1 MSEIVFVGTGDAF
14 GSGGRRNSAIV
25 VRDAG
30 RSILLD
36 CGPTTLG
43 GLKLLGI
50 DPLEIDAIALS
61 HFHGDHIAGVP
72 FLLLDYLYQH
82 ERERPLEI
90 LGPPGVAER
99 LAALTQAYDY
109 HLERDRR
116 YALRY
121 VEFTVDKAIEVAGFR
136 LTPMPAVHQAHT
148 CPHMLRIDTER
159 RSLVFSGDTGWHD
172 ALPTRVGDVDL
183 FVSECVFFD
192 HDFEFHLSHHRLDR
206 ERARFQCGAL
216 RLTHLGSQVL
226 ENEARVRF
234 DTAHDGLR
242 IEL

>member
-14 GSGGRRNSAIV
+14 NSGGRRNSAIL

-43 GLKLLGI
+43 GLKQLGI

-61 HFHGDHIAGVP
+61 HFHGDHIAGIP

-82 ERERPLEI
+82 EREKPLEI
-90 LGPPGVAER
+90 LGPPGVADCV
-99 LAALTQAYDY
+99 AGLTRVYGY
-109 HLERDRR
+109 HLERERR
-116 YALRY
+116 YALRFL
-121 VEFTVDKAIEVAGFR
+121 EFAVGVPIDVAGFR
-136 LTPMPAVHQAHT
+136 VTPMPAVHQEHT
-148 CPHMLRIDTER
+148 CPHMVRVDTSR

-172 ALPTRVGDVDL
+172 DLPRKVGDVDL
-183 FVSECVFFD
+183 FISECVFFD
-192 HDFEFHLSHHRLDR
+192 EEFPFHLSHRRLDQ
-206 ERARFQCGAL
+206 ERAHFSCGAI

-226 ENEARVRF
+226 ENESLVRF
-234 DTAHDGLR
+234 DTAHDGLQV
-242 IEL
+242 LL